1 MVSEIFKI
9 GVGNIF
15 SLYPF
20 KSITGKVVQMVSE
33 IFKIGVGNIL
43 SFSKQPERIMA
54 RSVLAYWAVRELG
67 IPGTKVGKKDGQ
79 L

>member
-1 MVSEIFKI
+1 
-9 GVGNIF
+9 
-15 SLYPF
+15 
-20 KSITGKVVQMVSE
+20 MVSE

-43 SFSKQPERIMA
+43 SLGKQPERIMA
-54 RSVLAYWAVRELG
+54 RSVLAYWAVGELG